1 MKIIEIMSSHKI
13 CPCLFVLGLITT
25 FILNVPSTAAQEE
38 PQSAVAEISAPAV
51 RTTAQMLKSQAAR
64 PTPPAPVIPFL
75 PTMDPSEYEAAK
87 AAAATAARSA
97 APRPAPLQT
106 PAPLAPPT
114 LKDVNCDGVDQA
126 NAGGHF
132 PPDADGA
139 VGAIQF
145 VQIVN
150 SQIVV
155 WDKAPIAGCPTQLLN
170 VSLAAF
176 FGYFA
181 QTLFDPRVLY
191 DPVFDRWVVAAEAFP
206 ESATVQLQFI
216 AVSQS
221 PDATGGFFIY
231 AFNAR
236 DLSGGGSAF
245 WDFPQIGIDEVAI
258 IVTGN
263 VFNPGFVGARP
274 WFLPKARMY
283 AGLGFQFCFFFGGP
297 LDLGTIAPPLVRDQS
312 NTTVLATAPNVANF
326 LRLTK
331 WTATSQVCPIFLAS
345 NDIPVA
351 AYGIPPNAPQ
361 PGTNQVLHTGDNRFQ
376 NRSTQVGPFLW
387 QTHATDD
394 LGFATPRFY
403 RIDWTTNAIAQT
415 GNFFHS
421 GTSFDFKPSIAA
433 NNANDAFVTWA
444 ASSSTEFPRVL
455 GGGKQDLDPNIG
467 PAGGL
472 VVFIS
477 PTSLT
482 MNFDPNFNAQRW
494 GDYSATSID
503 PANPSQAWGVSED
516 VTLFGGFDE
525 WGTRFFNMGIP

>member
-1 MKIIEIMSSHKI
+1 MQSASPTKWLSVYVRVV
-13 CPCLFVLGLITT
+13 FLGLVTT
-25 FILNVPSTAAQEE
+25 LMLNIPALAQE
-38 PQSAVAEISAPAV
+38 APESQTAFVSEATV
-51 RTTAQMLKSQAAR
+51 RTGAEMLVANATRASLPIR
-64 PTPPAPVIPFL
+64 VIPFL
-75 PTMDPSEYEAAK
+75 PTMDPSAYAAAK
-87 AAAATAARSA
+87 AAAEAALSA
-97 APRPAPLQT
+97 AHRPALTQA

-126 NAGGHF
+126 NAGGLF

-155 WDKAPIAGCPTQLLN
+155 WDKAPVAGCPTQLLN

-206 ESATVQLQFI
+206 ESATVKLQFI
-216 AVSQS
+216 AVSLTS
-221 PDATGGFFIY
+221 DATGGFFIY
-231 AFNAR
+231 FFNAR
-236 DLSGGGSAF
+236 ALSGGGNAF
-245 WDFPQIGIDEVAI
+245 WDFPQIGLDEDAV

-263 VFNPGFVGARP
+263 VFDPGFVGARA
-274 WFLPKARMY
+274 WFLPKNRMY
-283 AGLGFQFCFFFGGP
+283 AGLGFGFCFFFGGP
-297 LDLGTIAPPLVRDQS
+297 LNLGTIAPPLVRDQS

-326 LRLTK
+326 LRIMK
-331 WTATSQVCPIFLAS
+331 FTATSRVCPIFLAS

-361 PGTNQVLHTGDNRFQ
+361 PATNQVLHTGDNRFQ
-376 NRSTQVGPFLW
+376 NRSTQVGVFLW
-387 QTHATDD
+387 QTHATNDF
-394 LGFATPRFY
+394 GFATPRFY
-403 RIDWTTNAIAQT
+403 RINWTTNAIAQT
-415 GNFFHS
+415 DTFFHS
-421 GTSFDFKPSIAA
+421 GTSFDFKPSISA
-433 NNANDAFVTWA
+433 NDANDAFVTWS
-444 ASSSTEFPRVL
+444 ASSSTESPRVL
-455 GGGKQDLDPNIG
+455 GGGKQSADGGIG
-467 PAGGL
+467 PGGGL

-482 MNFDPNFNAQRW
+482 NNFDPNFNAQRW

-503 PANPSQAWGVSED
+503 PANPSRAWAVGEN
-516 VTLFGGFDE
+516 VTFDPFGANE
-525 WGTRFFNMGIP
+525 WGTRFFNMGLP